1 MGAGGSFKPISK
13 PMKITPNSDIL
24 IGGIHCP
31 AGVAHETSE
40 VTARS
45 LVAQGLAR
53 FAPTA
58 AAIETAKARPVIE
71 TATAS
76 PSRKRA

>member
-1 MGAGGSFKPISK
+1 
-13 PMKITPNSDIL
+13 MKITPNSDIL

-31 AGVAHETSE
+31 AGVAYETNDA
-40 VTARS
+40 TARS

-58 AAIETAKARPVIE
+58 AAIETAEASPVIE
-71 TATAS
+71 TATVR

>member
-1 MGAGGSFKPISK
+1 MGAGGSFKPIST
-13 PMKITPNSDIL
+13 MKITPNSAIL
-24 IGGIHCP
+24 IGGNHCP

-40 VTARS
+40 VIARS

-58 AAIETAKARPVIE
+58 AVIETAEARPVIE
-71 TATAS
+71 TATAR

>member
-1 MGAGGSFKPISK
+1 
-13 PMKITPNSDIL
+13 MKIIPDSDIL
-24 IGGIHCP
+24 IGGIHSP

-40 VTARS
+40 AIALS

-58 AAIETAKARPVIE
+58 AAIETAEARPVIE
-71 TATAS
+71 TATAR
-76 PSRKRA
+76 PARKRA

>member
-40 VTARS
+40 AIARS

-58 AAIETAKARPVIE
+58 AAIETAEARPVIE
-71 TATAS
+71 TATAR